1 MLISMNIFL
10 VTYFTL
16 GLELEFARSNFVD
29 MDRIMQLSGRRD
41 KTKLHKIFAFEDAGI
56 SG

>member
-1 MLISMNIFL
+1 MLISVNIFL

-29 MDRIMQLSGRRD
+29 MDRIMQLSGRR
-41 KTKLHKIFAFEDAGI
+41 EDRI
-56 SG
+56 T

>member
-41 KTKLHKIFAFEDAGI
+41 KTELHNIFAFEDAGI